1 MPRFLFSFLLLSAL
15 LSLVSGLR
23 PYVRSPLFQRSP
35 SPVGRN
41 KKLNESVMISNKATS
56 QAMEEDH
63 GTFDETP
70 VPSSHGTEAPTPSP
84 PSGEGQR
91 PTFKSRASVSLFRLR
106 ADTPEGEE
114 KGYWNRQ
121 RSGFIRELVAEC
133 LGTFIIVQLGTG
145 VVMAEIF
152 AGATV
157 GLFQIAAV
165 WIIAVTLA
173 ICCTASISGAHLNP
187 AISIAFCLLR
197 RSKSFGWSKLI
208 PYILAQTAGAILG
221 SCVNLIMY
229 ASLIQEFEAVN
240 GIVRSSAGA
249 IASAR
254 AFGEYYAAPV
264 TTATAFF
271 AEAFGTAVLAGV
283 IFALTHKGN
292 DTVKHNVYIPPF
304 IGMTVGGLIT
314 VIAPITQAGFN
325 PARDFGP
332 RIVAYLAGWHSVAF
346 LNCWVYI
353 VAPIVGAPLGALL
366 VDKVL
371 YYGEEKGDTVATSHD

>member
-1 MPRFLFSFLLLSAL
+1 MNMPRLQVSFLVLSAL

-35 SPVGRN
+35 VRRNNNRNHAPVN
-41 KKLNESVMISNKATS
+41 AKSVMSSSKSLQDT
-56 QAMEEDH
+56 EEEYDSS
-63 GTFDETP
+63 
-70 VPSSHGTEAPTPSP
+70 SSHPEAPTPSP
-84 PSGEGQR
+84 PSDR
-91 PTFKSRASVSLFRLR
+91 PTLKSRASMSLFRYR
-106 ADTPEGEE
+106 ANTPSGEE
-114 KGYWNRQ
+114 TGYWNRQ
-121 RSGFIRELVAEC
+121 RSGFARELLAEC
-133 LGTFIIVQLGTG
+133 FGTFIIVQLGTG
-145 VVMAEIF
+145 VVMSEIF
-152 AGATV
+152 AGAVV

-187 AISIAFCLLR
+187 AISITFALLR
-197 RSKSFGWSKLI
+197 RSKSFGWSKVI
-208 PYILAQTAGAILG
+208 PYILAQTTGAILG
-221 SCVNLIMY
+221 SAVNLMLY
-229 ASLIQEFEAVN
+229 ASLIAEFEAKHN
-240 GIVRSSAGA
+240 IVRSSAGA

-283 IFALTHKGN
+283 IFALTHPGN

-304 IGMTVGGLIT
+304 IGLTVGGLIC
-314 VIAPITQAGFN
+314 VIAPLTQAGLN

-332 RIVAYLAGWHSVAF
+332 RIVAYLAGWKQVAF

-353 VAPIVGAPLGALL
+353 VAPIVGAPLGAML

-371 YYGEEKGDTVATSHD
+371 YCGQEKGDTVATSHD

>member
-1 MPRFLFSFLLLSAL
+1 MNKMPRLLLSFLLVSAL

-35 SPVGRN
+35 ITRTNNRNRHAPVN
-41 KKLNESVMISNKATS
+41 AKSAMSSSNSS
-56 QAMEEDH
+56 QDTEEYD
-63 GTFDETP
+63 
-70 VPSSHGTEAPTPSP
+70 SSGHPKAPTPSP
-84 PSGEGQR
+84 PSEQQQR
-91 PTFKSRASVSLFRLR
+91 PTLKSRASMSLFRFR
-106 ADTPEGEE
+106 AETPEGETT
-114 KGYWNRQ
+114 GYWNRQ
-121 RSGFIRELVAEC
+121 RSGFARELLAEC
-133 LGTFIIVQLGTG
+133 FGTFIIVQLGTG
-145 VVMAEIF
+145 VVMSDIF
-152 AGATV
+152 AGAMV

-187 AISIAFCLLR
+187 AISITFALLR
-197 RSKSFGWSKLI
+197 RSKSFGWSKVI
-208 PYILAQTAGAILG
+208 PYILAQTTGAILA
-221 SCVNLIMY
+221 SCVNLMLY
-229 ASLIQEFEAVN
+229 ASLISQFEAKHN
-240 GIVRSSAGA
+240 IVRSSAGA

-283 IFALTHKGN
+283 IFALTHPGN
-292 DTVKHNVYIPPF
+292 DTMKHNVYIPPF
-304 IGMTVGGLIT
+304 IGLTVGGLIT
-314 VIAPITQAGFN
+314 VIAPLTQAGFN

-332 RIVAYLAGWHSVAF
+332 RIVAYLAGWKEVAF

-353 VAPIVGAPLGALL
+353 VAPIVGAPLGAMF

-371 YYGEEKGDTVATSHD
+371 YYGQDKGETAATSHD